1 MLKKIP
7 EINWKTII
15 GGNPLAILVRLVI
28 TSVVVG
34 IVLDTLGITLRN
46 FVYRLHDLILFI
58 YNLGLDAIDWVLD
71 YFLLGA
77 IIVVPLWFL
86 FRLTKIFFSKG

>member
-7 EINWKTII
+7 EISLKSVL
-15 GGNPLAILVRLVI
+15 GGNPLGVLLRLII

-34 IVLDTLGITLRN
+34 IVLDTLGVNLRN
-46 FVYRLHDLILFI
+46 FVYRLHDLIHFF
-58 YNLGLDAIDWVLD
+58 YNLGLDAVHWVVD

-77 IIVVPLWFL
+77 IIVIPVWFL
-86 FRLTKIFFSKG
+86 FRLTKIFPTKG